1 MKFATGSKGQK
12 AVKILAA
19 GAMAAAVGII
29 AGCGGGGSSSS
40 DTATVSGTVAD
51 GYLRNAEVFLDM
63 NGNYQWDEGE
73 PKTMSGAGG
82 HYSFQVSSGDA
93 GQYPVVCRV
102 IFGTTVDE
110 DPNTPV
116 TGSYV
121 MSAPA
126 GVTAFISPMS
136 TLLRAK
142 VEAMMEADPTMT
154 MGQAMDLAMIQLR
167 SQLNLPGGP
176 TGPDMLADFIDNS
189 GNDYTTMHKVA
200 QQMASLMADQ
210 SPQVMPD
217 GVFNRKLYHAM
228 MGQINLKMP
237 YITANVVPGSADVVP
252 TMDTIRQDMIT
263 YMGQVRMTGTFTNY
277 TAMFNN
283 MTSHQ
288 SFWNYSGSRMSP
300 GGMMGW
306 R

>member
-12 AVKILAA
+12 AVKIMAA
-19 GAMAAAVGII
+19 GALAAAVGII
-29 AGCGGGGSSSS
+29 AACGGGGSSSS

-51 GYLRNAEVFLDM
+51 GYLQNAEVFLDM

-82 HYSFQVSSGDA
+82 HYSLHVSSGDV

-102 IFGTTVDE
+102 IAGTTVDE
-110 DPNTPV
+110 DTNTTV

-126 GVTAFISPMS
+126 GVTAFVSPMS

-142 VEAMMEADPTMT
+142 LEADPDMT
-154 MGQAMDLAMIQLR
+154 MEQAMTQLR
-167 SQLNLPGGP
+167 NQLNLAAGP
-176 TGPDMLADFIDNS
+176 NMLADYVAGTDAAYDTI
-189 GNDYTTMHKVA
+189 HEVA
-200 QQMASLMADQ
+200 QEMATLMAQQ
-210 SPQVMPD
+210 STLVMNGTTVYRD
-217 GVFNRKLYHAM
+217 RYRAM
-228 MGQINLKMP
+228 MGQINQEMP
-237 YITANVVPGSADVVP
+237 YITDNVVSDSADVVR
-252 TMDTIRQDMIT
+252 TMDTIRQEMMT
-263 YMGQVRMTGTFTNY
+263 KLGQVPMMGTFTNY
-277 TAMFNN
+277 TAMFSN
-283 MTSHQ
+283 MTSQQH
-288 SFWNYSGSRMSP
+288 FWNYSGSRMSP